1 MVKLATGLCRAW
13 LLLAAVLVF
22 SVLAEAEEK
31 QKQWIDR
38 DSVYCGH
45 IDCTKLATF
54 KGEKFC
60 SPCDT
65 QHYCEC
71 LETREPLPYLRTCK
85 GSEACQST
93 DRRGSCARTM
103 QNDLCSHI
111 DEAFRYL

>member
-1 MVKLATGLCRAW
+1 MVKLATSRRW
-13 LLLAAVLVF
+13 MLLAAVLVC
-22 SVLAEAEEK
+22 SLLADAQEK

-65 QHYCEC
+65 HHYCEC
-71 LETREPLPYLRTCK
+71 KETREPLPYLQACK
-85 GSEACQST
+85 GFAACQST
-93 DRRGSCARTM
+93 DRRGSCSRTM
-103 QNDLCSHI
+103 RDDLCSHI